1 MRYKTE
7 LLAPAGDAKIFKAA
21 IDAGADAVYCGI
33 DLFNARL
40 NASNLTMDELSECVA
55 YAHERSASVYLT
67 LNTIVNDD
75 EIDLAVNVARD
86 AYDVGVDAILI
97 QDIGLAV
104 RIHQKYP
111 NIPLHASTQMN
122 VWGKDK
128 IDSLKGKGFTR
139 IVLPRELSLKE
150 IESYTNYASK
160 KNLQTEVF
168 IHGAVCICT
177 SGLCQFSAM
186 NKSGSRS
193 GNRGICA
200 QPCRKEYEL
209 INSGRTVSKGHLISP
224 KDRGLI
230 RYIPSLI
237 DAGVASL
244 KIEGRMRDE
253 VYVRTAVSCYR
264 RIIDSYYDGSLTDDL
279 LEEIE
284 NELLVNF
291 NRGGSFTDQNMSG
304 RKSDS
309 ILSGEYVGKYGLK
322 IGKVTLRD
330 CKEGTITIRPCK
342 GAIEPSKGDYL
353 SLRTD
358 DKEIK
363 SFPVGKSS
371 MFKDSFVIK
380 GLHPDSIKNLPDN
393 VSVYLMNHEFA
404 TVKNA
409 GKTHIDITFD
419 SSEDGVIKASALVNS
434 GVYEGVFAQDELNY
448 DFDESRNSLLASRV
462 EEQLKKTGNT
472 AFAVDSVYVEDP
484 CTAKCPIS
492 LINELRRGLLETLS
506 SEILSEGSHS
516 ADEEFFI
523 GDVEEEREEGN
534 GSVTTLRYYPSLS
547 TLTSEYRDA
556 DIYAFSAY
564 DYMNPKYRDEID
576 ELIDI
581 TGKKLM
587 IVMPDFCHEDKF
599 EAFKSKIDAEVMPTA
614 GANIYNAE
622 SLKTNLKE
630 KGGAFISYELMQAEA
645 IEMLK
650 KNNVPG
656 KVYLH
661 CGGLIPWMQSDF
673 CPVGRNSK
681 NCGKCANKGVFNL
694 MQDNGEKD
702 LTVVTHPYDCSS
714 IIYGPAKAIFD
725 DKDCHDIA
733 DLGYDV
739 IKCYTEV

>member
-7 LLAPAGDAKIFKAA
+7 LLAPAGDAKIFRAA

-40 NASNLTMDELSECVA
+40 NASNLTLDELSECVA

-75 EIDLAVNVARD
+75 ELDLAVNVARD
-86 AYDVGVDAILI
+86 AYDVGVDGILV
-97 QDIGLAV
+97 QDIGLATK
-104 RIHQKYP
+104 IHNKFP

-122 VWGKDK
+122 IWGKDK
-128 IDSLKGKGFTR
+128 IDFLKGKGFTR

-150 IESYTNYASK
+150 IESYTSYASK
-160 KNLQTEVF
+160 KNIETEVF

-209 INSGRTVSKGHLISP
+209 INSGKTVSKGHLISP

-237 DAGVASL
+237 DAGVSSL

-253 VYVRTAVSCYR
+253 AYVRTAVSCYR
-264 RIIDSYYDGSLTDDL
+264 RVIDAYYDGSLTDDL
-279 LEEIE
+279 LEELE

-304 RKSDS
+304 TKSDD

-330 CKEGTITIRPCK
+330 CREGTITIRPNK
-342 GAIEPSKGDYL
+342 GAIEPSKGDYI
-353 SLRTD
+353 SLRNGD
-358 DKEIK
+358 EEIK
-363 SFPVGKSS
+363 SFPVGKASI
-371 MFKDSFVIK
+371 FKGNYVIK

-393 VSVYLMNHEFA
+393 VSAYLMNHNFDV
-404 TVKNA
+404 TKNV

-419 SSEDGVIKASALVNS
+419 CSSNGIIKASAIVNS
-434 GVYEGVFAQDELNY
+434 GLYEGVFAQDQLSY
-448 DFDESRNSLLASRV
+448 DYDENRNSLMSSRV

-472 AFAVDSVYVEDP
+472 AFTVDSVYVEDP
-484 CTAKCPIS
+484 CTAKCAIS
-492 LINELRRGLLETLS
+492 LINELRRGLLESLS

-516 ADEEFFI
+516 AMEEFYI
-523 GDVEEEREEGN
+523 GEIEEQREGS
-534 GSVTTLRYYPSLS
+534 GSVATLRYYPSLS
-547 TLTSEYRDA
+547 ILTSEYKEA

-564 DYMNPKYRDEID
+564 DYINPKYKDEID
-576 ELIDI
+576 ELIEA

-587 IVMPDFCHEDKF
+587 IVMPDFCHEDKY
-599 EAFKSKIDAEVMPTA
+599 EMFKNKISAPIMPTA
-614 GANIYNAE
+614 GSNIYNIE

-630 KGGAFISYELMQAEA
+630 KGAAFISYELMQAQT

-650 KNNVPG
+650 NNTLPG
-656 KVYLH
+656 RIFLH

-673 CPVGRNSK
+673 CPIGRNSK
-681 NCGKCANKGVFNL
+681 NCGKCVNKGAFQL

-702 LTVVTHPYDCSS
+702 LTIVTHPFDCSS
-714 IIYGPAKAIFD
+714 IIYGPSKVMYD
-725 DKDCHDIA
+725 DKDCQDIA
-733 DLGYDV
+733 DMGYDV
-739 IKCYTEV
+739 VKCYTEV